1 VLGVPSPIG
10 AAVALCLIVGCA
22 VTAAY
27 GESGPTDKQ
36 QIASV
41 LQRTATSPDVKVHCE
56 TAVSRRFVRDVY
68 GTSERCRLLN
78 TPDPDGELPIGL
90 RVTQTRLD
98 GDRATS
104 RISFRLAGVSGS
116 VALVRID
123 GVWKLDRFGDD
134 LLRSAIEHLAAGQER
149 ACLARATRTHSTDF
163 LRDAGNASFGARFG
177 DVPDVLFACLPK

>member
-1 VLGVPSPIG
+1 MLGATSPIK

-78 TPDPDGELPIGL
+78 TPDPDGDLPI
-90 RVTQTRLD
+90 RPAVTQTRLD

-104 RISFRLAGVSGS
+104 RIAFRVGGVSGR

-134 LLRSAIEHLAAGQER
+134 LLRSTIEHLAAGQER
-149 ACLARATRTHSTDF
+149 ACLARATRAHSTGS
-163 LRDAGNASFGARFG
+163 LRDAGNALFGSRFG
-177 DVPDVLFACLPK
+177 DVPDVLFECLPK